1 MPVETSW
8 YVEKRVFYQ
17 RIYGKITIEDFMHAR
32 DEILAKLDEGRAP
45 IHCMISLLG
54 ADSFPSLFDMQ
65 KVAFKQEHPA
75 TGWTL
80 LIIDNH
86 LIRFIAALVTQLST
100 QHFKTVSTL
109 EEAVAFLGEHDPSA
123 VQS

>member
-8 YVEKRVFYQ
+8 YVENRVFYQ
-17 RIYGKITIEDFMHAR
+17 RIYGKIAIEDFMQAR

-54 ADSFPSLFDMQ
+54 AESFPSLFEMQ

-109 EEAVAFLGEHDPSA
+109 EEAIAFIEQHDSTV
-123 VQS
+123 VQT